1 MRKLR
6 FGALLLVL
14 SGIIVGLFAGMRFV
28 GRGYWSARAEQD
40 DLTLR
45 RAQPRTMA
53 GTQWEYC
60 AITGA
65 AVSPALPRGSYTL
78 TYFKSGGV
86 IPIPIE
92 EAATERGALAKAIAK
107 LGEDGWEL
115 VGEGP
120 FEFKQTTH
128 GEALFFKRLKR

>member
-14 SGIIVGLFAGMRFV
+14 SGIIVGLCAGMLFV
-28 GRGYWSARAEQD
+28 GRGYWSASAEQD
-40 DLTLR
+40 EYTR
-45 RAQPRTMA
+45 RPQSRTSS

-78 TYFKSGGV
+78 TYFKTGGV